1 MAAEYIMSEGNYEVI
16 LCERGVRTFTDHT
29 RNTLDLSIVPAVQR
43 LSHLPILVDPSH
55 GTGKRDQVLP
65 MARAAVAAGADGI
78 LVEVHHQPDK
88 ALSDGAQSIYPNQFA
103 QMMDEIE
110 QIASVVHRSLPR
122 GLHMETRSADTHV
135 AKAR

>member
-1 MAAEYIMSEGNYEVI
+1 
-16 LCERGVRTFTDHT
+16 
-29 RNTLDLSIVPAVQR
+29 
-43 LSHLPILVDPSH
+43 
-55 GTGKRDQVLP
+55 VLP

-110 QIASVVHRSLPR
+110 QIASVVHRNLPR
-122 GLHMETRSADTHV
+122 GLHMETGSAGTHV